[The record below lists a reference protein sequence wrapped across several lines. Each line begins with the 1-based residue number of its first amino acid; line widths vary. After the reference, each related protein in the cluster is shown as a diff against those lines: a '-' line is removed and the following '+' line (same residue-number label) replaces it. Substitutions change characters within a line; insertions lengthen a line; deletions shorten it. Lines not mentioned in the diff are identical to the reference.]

1 MGFGS
6 RLQSI
11 VLNLIHKERV
21 ETDLDAEIRAYVEA
35 TTDEKIAAGMAPS
48 EAHRRALAEIGGIEP
63 VKQAVRDYRSGT
75 AIELIW
81 QDVRYGLR
89 QLRRNPAFAWTAV
102 ITLALGIGATT
113 AIFSAVYALL
123 LRPLPYQ
130 GADRLMFI
138 YQLTKYG
145 DMAALANQDFFAAQ
159 SALRSFE
166 SVAGFLDYGDENL
179 TSAGA

>member
-1 MGFGS
+1 VFNE
-6 RLQSI
+6 RASI
-11 VLNLIHKERV
+11 VLKSLV
-21 ETDLDAEIRAYVEA
+21 
-35 TTDEKIAAGMAPS
+35 
-48 EAHRRALAEIGGIEP
+48 
-63 VKQAVRDYRSGT
+63 
-75 AIELIW
+75 

-89 QLRRNPAFAWTAV
+89 QMRRNPAFTSTAL

-123 LRPLPYQ
+123 LRPLPYS
-130 GADRLMFI
+130 GSDRLMFI
-138 YQLTKYG
+138 YQLNKNG

-179 TSAGA
+179 IGVGSDSRDDSWSNCELFPHASCDSNARQKLPEQ